1 MFRKIVLLSITAIA
15 VIFTWSSLF
24 AYPAASQAQSRINAL
39 EVDLRGVQSRLN
51 RIEAQLNRLRGVPSP
66 RTPPTITLPSPPGP
80 RAQLSQDQMFDR
92 LATLVV
98 EVKQQVNKL
107 ETRVAALEKRTQ

>member
-1 MFRKIVLLSITAIA
+1 MFRKIILLSITGIA
-15 VIFTWSSLF
+15 VVFTWSSL

-39 EVDLRGVQSRLN
+39 EVDLRGVRSRLN
-51 RIEAQLNRLRGVPSP
+51 RVEAQLNQLRGVQSP
-66 RTPPTITLPSPPGP
+66 RTPITLPTPPGP

-98 EVKQQVNKL
+98 EVKQQVNQL
-107 ETRVAALEKRTQ
+107 ETRVSALEKRTP